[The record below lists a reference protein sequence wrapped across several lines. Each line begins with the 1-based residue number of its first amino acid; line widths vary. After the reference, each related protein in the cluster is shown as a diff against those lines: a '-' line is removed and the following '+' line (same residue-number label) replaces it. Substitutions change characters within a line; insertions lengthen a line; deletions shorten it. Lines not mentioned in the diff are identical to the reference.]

1 MPGVQE
7 GRTPEEHP
15 ETGTPENARILFD
28 VLQRQEGTDLIDRA
42 NRVAMVEIYKAN
54 PPPPQNRDNGFFLQ
68 ELLSCQ
74 RVPLPNNGD
83 LKRYFEEK
91 NIFPYRLTVDIAFS
105 QTNLQAL
112 TDDELTDELFAVFET
127 LWPLTDHCLFG
138 LHPRI
143 SPILSHSQYNK
154 VRLKLNKAFA
164 KAQGYRHLT
173 GTLVEDRDGVWGWGK
188 KWDFVIFTHS
198 ESSYGVVERAS
209 YESRALPPL
218 GWFLMAGSIP
228 YDPQGP
234 SQ

>member
-54 PPPPQNRDNGFFLQ
+54 PPPPKNSDNGFLLQ

-91 NIFPYRLTVDIAFS
+91 NIIPWRLTVDIAFTQTDTQVVTDS
-105 QTNLQAL
+105 QL
-112 TDDELTDELFAVFET
+112 TDGLYAVFET
-127 LWPLTDHCLFG
+127 LWPLGNNCLFG

-143 SPILSHSQYNK
+143 SPALSHAQYNK
-154 VRLKLNKAFA
+154 VRVMLSKAFA
-164 KAQGYRHLT
+164 RGRGKGHPV
-173 GTLVEDRDGVWGWGK
+173 GTLVEDRDGTWGWGNN
-188 KWDFVIFTHS
+188 WSFVIFMDS
-198 ESSYGVVERAS
+198 DSSSAVV
-209 YESRALPPL
+209 
-218 GWFLMAGSIP
+218 
-228 YDPQGP
+228 
-234 SQ
+234 